1 MVDASLY
8 EVEGAASL
16 DEAGYRRALER
27 KLLLQKLERYKQLG
41 DEHGV
46 QATEGY
52 LAWFDGQLAG
62 RDTIIPG
69 RFSLADVAL
78 FSFVEFGGMIGQ
90 PIDPAHKNVQAWF
103 EKTQSRASAQA

>member
-1 MVDASLY
+1 MAAAAAAKPPAPPPSAPKAPVVDASLY

-52 LAWFDGQLAG
+52 LAWFDGQ
-62 RDTIIPG
+62 
-69 RFSLADVAL
+69 
-78 FSFVEFGGMIGQ
+78 Q
-90 PIDPAHKNVQAWF
+90 
-103 EKTQSRASAQA
+103 